1 MQKTSGKP
9 FLKWKLET
17 GLKSDTK
24 RVRHGSRFTEQR
36 PKLSKVRKQQ
46 FPQFMLT
53 LRLMPSGN
61 KLLSNSVPPK
71 DISLKA
77 IKDT

>member
-46 FPQFMLT
+46 FPQNT
-53 LRLMPSGN
+53 
-61 KLLSNSVPPK
+61 
-71 DISLKA
+71 IYA
-77 IKDT
+77 DTQTYAQRQ